1 MEEKDEQIK
10 KMCFCRRVW
19 AKYDHGFLIAYAAQY
34 ANQGLK
40 FLLNIA
46 LQDLLKNYYMLEPTQ
61 SQLLTTIIFLP
72 MSIKFIFGIISDTVP
87 ICGSRKK
94 SWLIIWNV
102 ISAISSLICAAV
114 YIESATAFVALVLLF
129 SIGSVF
135 NDVVVDSLMVIQAKR
150 DPKMGA

>member
-135 NDVVVDSLMVIQAKR
+135 NDVVVDSLMVI
-150 DPKMGA
+150 